1 MNKFFS
7 LFAAAFLFT
16 AASATA
22 ATTTQANDQLNDV
35 VTTQT
40 VGQTVTLYAA
50 VEKPNGEIATLT
62 ARYETM
68 AQALVGYHQF
78 VATMPPGSKLVAADF
93 TDQNGQVLFS
103 ANV

>member
-22 ATTTQANDQLNDV
+22 ATTTHANDNLNDV

-40 VGQTVTLYAA
+40 TAASVTLYAA
-50 VEKPNGEIATLT
+50 IEKPNGEVATMT
-62 ARYETM
+62 ARYSGM

-78 VATMPPGSKLVAADF
+78 VATMPPGSKVLAADF
-93 TDQNGQVLFS
+93 TDENGQVLFS
-103 ANV
+103 AQI

>member
-62 ARYETM
+62 ARYATM
-68 AQALVGYHQF
+68 TQALVGYHQF